1 MSAVRSCHRP
11 PDQEVSI
18 KLASFFCIC
27 DIIVPVVLF
36 VNFKESYLEEELCFI
51 HSDAINVRY
60 LQY

>member
-1 MSAVRSCHRP
+1 M
-11 PDQEVSI
+11 
-18 KLASFFCIC
+18 LAPFFCIC

-51 HSDAINVRY
+51 HLDAINVRY